1 LARRL
6 SARRRRLAGS
16 SLIFVSDRT
25 ASVVLRPGT
34 AGDVDALAEISV
46 SSARHHAALDPEFYA
61 VPVREAVATSL
72 REALER
78 ENDAD
83 AVRLVAEV
91 DGVVVG
97 SATVELRSPSPG
109 SMLRPQLGA
118 SVGLAVLDDRRGAG
132 IGSRLM
138 EAAEAWASE
147 RGASLM
153 MLGASVGLAV
163 LDDRRGPGIGSRL
176 MEAAEAWASE
186 RGASLMMLDAS
197 AANADALRFYEQ
209 RHGYRLSGVLLRKR
223 IGTAHGE
230 TPNGVRRLS
239 PASGRRPVH
248 RAATTT
254 DRAAP

>member
-1 LARRL
+1 M
-6 SARRRRLAGS
+6 
-16 SLIFVSDRT
+16 SDRT

-153 MLGASVGLAV
+153 ML
-163 LDDRRGPGIGSRL
+163 
-176 MEAAEAWASE
+176 
-186 RGASLMMLDAS
+186 DAS

>member
-1 LARRL
+1 MARRL

-118 SVGLAVLDDRRGAG
+118 SVGLAVLDDRRG
-132 IGSRLM
+132 
-138 EAAEAWASE
+138 
-147 RGASLM
+147 
-153 MLGASVGLAV
+153 
-163 LDDRRGPGIGSRL
+163 PGIGSRL